1 MSEATKEQA
10 REHGLIAR
18 VFHWGFIVVFVYA
31 LLKQLDAIEQLQDPD
46 LLRFEMVFAMG
57 FLALLAVRFTY
68 MRITMPTALPA
79 STSPRL
85 KVLARAGHL
94 AMYLSL
100 ATMAISGLA
109 IGAIYSSGS
118 PEGAGM
124 RIAMFFHENA
134 ILVAYLS
141 IGLHIAAAVFH
152 RLKGDGIWSSMV
164 PIWKETQN

>member
-1 MSEATKEQA
+1 
-10 REHGLIAR
+10 
-18 VFHWGFIVVFVYA
+18 
-31 LLKQLDAIEQLQDPD
+31 
-46 LLRFEMVFAMG
+46 MVFAMG

-68 MRITMPTALPA
+68 MRMTMPTALPA

-85 KVLARAGHL
+85 KVMARAGHL

-124 RIAMFFHENA
+124 RIAMFLHENA

-152 RLKGDGIWSSMV
+152 RLTGDGIWSSMV